1 MQSTERERNPFIS
14 WFAFLVVVFAGL
26 GFTYKLSQFI
36 RTMLNDEVEGFA
48 LVPVT
53 TYFIVGIGYLCL
65 FIWSYL
71 QGHYKDVEG
80 PKYRLLEREAEYDAE
95 RDRTGTVLYRG

>member
-1 MQSTERERNPFIS
+1 MSSSHRQRNPLIN

-26 GFTYKLSQFI
+26 GFSYKLAQFI
-36 RTMLNDEVEGFA
+36 RTMLNHEAQGFA

-80 PKYRLLEREAEYDAE
+80 PKYHMLEREAEYDAE
-95 RDRTGTVLYRG
+95 RERTGTVVYHG